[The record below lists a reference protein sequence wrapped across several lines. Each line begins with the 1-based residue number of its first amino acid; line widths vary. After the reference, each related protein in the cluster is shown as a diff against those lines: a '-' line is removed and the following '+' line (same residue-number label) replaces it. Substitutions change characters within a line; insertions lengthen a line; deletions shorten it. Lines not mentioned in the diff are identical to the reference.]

1 MWPQGGVKDLAV
13 GVVINLGGTSVPFVT
28 SQWGSICMFFF
39 HNIGTIYHINKCYI
53 LTHVICNY
61 CGIVSCR
68 EGAVPM
74 FWFLSPLRQ
83 LDWLIDEVS
92 DDHKRSHNPW
102 HLFGR
107 DVSVQMCVF
116 LSVMSRRMQAGGC
129 DRIRAAWRRLGCG
142 LHKTSGRLYNCSAF
156 DGESF
161 FLVRWFCCS
170 RATVSLS
177 I

>member
-1 MWPQGGVKDLAV
+1 MKDLAE
-13 GVVINLGGTSVPFVT
+13 GVVVNLGGASVPFVT
-28 SQWGSICMFFF
+28 SQRGSTCMFFF
-39 HNIGTIYHINKCYI
+39 TQYWDHLPHNYKKQRYI
-53 LTHVICNY
+53 LTKFICNY
-61 CGIVSCR
+61 CGIVECLER
-68 EGAVPM
+68 AVPM

-92 DDHKRSHNPW
+92 DDHKRSHN
-102 HLFGR
+102 LRR
-107 DVSVQMCVF
+107 DVPVQMCVF

-161 FLVRWFCCS
+161 FLVLWFCCS